1 MTTPDPRTRAQLEV
15 SSRSM
20 PPIEER
26 NPASVP
32 APSCRAQRSGKLW
45 DQWGR
50 EGPRAQ
56 AFLHLPH
63 SGLQPL
69 YGLVYEPGWGSPF
82 MPTCPI
88 PGLSCRE
95 PPPHT
100 HTHLAFGCL
109 SYSEKFCFA
118 LFVVIVL
125 FVNKWSHSAAQASQ
139 EQVYLS
145 CILALKSAKI
155 KMLNQSN
162 IVLLLFVG
170 FYYNLFIYFTNQSRY
185 PLPPLLPLP
194 LPFPHPT
201 SPCTPQRG

>member
-20 PPIEER
+20 PPIEES
-26 NPASVP
+26 NLASVP

-100 HTHLAFGCL
+100 HTWPLTV
-109 SYSEKFCFA
+109 SP
-118 LFVVIVL
+118 I
-125 FVNKWSHSAAQASQ
+125 
-139 EQVYLS
+139 
-145 CILALKSAKI
+145 
-155 KMLNQSN
+155 QSN
-162 IVLLLFVG
+162 FVLLCL
-170 FYYNLFIYFTNQSRY
+170 LLLCCLLTNGLTLQPR
-185 PLPPLLPLP
+185 LVRNR
-194 LPFPHPT
+194 
-201 SPCTPQRG
+201 CI